1 MTPLRPI
8 VSLVE
13 DHDLFRETLCT
24 VVAASDD
31 WVLDGVAAT
40 GEDAVAMLDA
50 GHRPDVLLVDL
61 SLPVMS
67 GFDVVRTVR
76 ERWPEIRCLILS
88 GHAQPA
94 YAREALEIGAHGYVL
109 KGAPRHLRD
118 AILTVLR
125 GGRYVSES
133 LLSTDPDGRSVDA

>member
-1 MTPLRPI
+1 MTPRRPV

-13 DHDLFRETLCT
+13 DHEVFRETLCT
-24 VVAASDD
+24 VVAASDE
-31 WVLDGVAAT
+31 WVLDGVATT
-40 GEDAVAMLDA
+40 GEEAVAMLED
-50 GHRPDVLLVDL
+50 HRPDVLLVDL
-61 SLPVMS
+61 SLPGLS

-76 ERWPEIRCLILS
+76 ERWPDIRCLILS

-118 AILTVLR
+118 AIRTVLA
-125 GGRYVSES
+125 GGRYVSDS
-133 LLSTDPDGRSVDA
+133 LISGGGDERMAEA